1 MATINQRQRKPPI
14 NLGRRE
20 VAALLKRTDR
30 AGKAETYF
38 DAKLRGFGLRF
49 HKSGA
54 ASWIV
59 EYRVGAGG
67 QGVAKK
73 RVVLGHPDTLQ
84 AEEARAAAKTML
96 ARIELGADPA
106 AERAEARRADTV
118 SDLIDSYLKEHVRA
132 KRKASTVRSFE
143 SLAKVHI
150 RPAIGTRKANGIKRG
165 DVSKLHS
172 KIGETQPEM
181 ANRVIS
187 FLSAVYAWAAK
198 NGALR
203 EDYPNPAR
211 GIERFVES
219 GRERY
224 LTSAEFTRLGDALKL
239 AETTGIPWAPDPE
252 KKTKH
257 APKAENRNVVFDPW
271 AIAAIRL
278 LIFTG
283 CRLREILNLKHSE
296 VDLERGLLFLG
307 DSKTGRKTVVLGAPA
322 IEVIAGLE
330 RVGDY
335 VIASADPT
343 APRADLNRPWARISA
358 HAGLTNVRLHD
369 LRHSFA
375 SVGAGGGLGLPIIG
389 RLLGHSNVS
398 TTQRYAHLADDPLR
412 RAADAI
418 SRTIEAQLN
427 GQRGAVVPMRGG
439 GAE

>member
-1 MATINQRQRKPPI
+1 MATINQRRPKPPT

-20 VAALLKRTDR
+20 VTALLNRPER
-30 AGKAETYF
+30 AGKAETFF

-84 AEEARAAAKTML
+84 PEEARAAAKTML

-106 AERAEARRADTV
+106 AERAEARRAETV
-118 SDLIDSYLKEHVRA
+118 SDLIDAYLKEHVRT
-132 KRKASTVRSFE
+132 KRKASTARSFE
-143 SLAKVHI
+143 SIANVHI
-150 RPAIGTRKANGIKRG
+150 RPAIGTRKANGIKRA
-165 DVSKLHS
+165 DVSKMHG

-181 ANRVIS
+181 ANRAIS

-203 EDYPNPAR
+203 EDYPNPAC
-211 GIERFVES
+211 GIERFPES

-224 LTSAEFTRLGDALKL
+224 LTAAEFARLGDALKL
-239 AETTGIPWAPDPE
+239 AETTGIPWTPDPQ

-257 APKAENRNVVFDPW
+257 APTAENRNVVFDPW

-278 LIFTG
+278 LVFTG
-283 CRLREILNLKHSE
+283 CRLREVLKLKWSE

-322 IEVIAGLE
+322 LE
-330 RVGDY
+330 ILTSLARVGDY
-335 VIASADPT
+335 VIAAADPK
-343 APRADLNRPWARISA
+343 AHRADLNRPWARISA
-358 HAGLTNVRLHD
+358 HAGLTDVRLHD

-389 RLLGHSNVS
+389 RLLGHANVS

-418 SRTIEAQLN
+418 SRSIEAQMA
-427 GQRGAVVPMRGG
+427 GKRGG
-439 GAE
+439 GA